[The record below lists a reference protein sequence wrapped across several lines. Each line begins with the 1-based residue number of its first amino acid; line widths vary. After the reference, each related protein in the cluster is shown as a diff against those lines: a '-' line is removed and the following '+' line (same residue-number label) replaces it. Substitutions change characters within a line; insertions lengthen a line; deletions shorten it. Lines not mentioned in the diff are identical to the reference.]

1 VVLFNL
7 LGFLDL
13 AVAMVTGSAGRSV
26 IPVSTELMGQAP
38 FIFIL
43 VFAVPLFVMIH
54 IVSLAQA
61 VAGRQA

>member
-1 VVLFNL
+1 
-7 LGFLDL
+7 
-13 AVAMVTGSAGRSV
+13 
-26 IPVSTELMGQAP
+26 MGQAP

-43 VFAVPLFVMIH
+43 VFAVPLFAMIH